1 MTHSEPVP
9 QTDVVD
15 ATAAALGRIPSGLFI
30 VTWRAADAALP
41 AVGGDRGMLASWV
54 MQGGFDPPMVTL
66 AVAPGRD
73 LVAAIDQCVP
83 FVINVLGESQRP
95 LLARFGRP
103 PAPGQDPFEGL
114 EIDRAPGGAAALRG
128 AAAWLECRPAAQ
140 TGGGG
145 GPSGDHCIILAR
157 VVAAGAAPDRAPLVH
172 LRRNGLRY

>member
-1 MTHSEPVP
+1 MTHSEPAP
-9 QTDVVD
+9 QTVVVD
-15 ATAAALGRIPSGLFI
+15 TTAAALGRIPSGLFI
-30 VTWRAADAALP
+30 VTWRVTDAAH
-41 AVGGDRGMLASWV
+41 ATGGADRGMLASWV

-66 AVAPGRD
+66 AIAPERD
-73 LVAAIDQCVP
+73 LVAAIDQCQP

-103 PAPGQDPFEGL
+103 AAPGQDPFEGL
-114 EIDRAPGGAAALRG
+114 ELDRTPAGVASLGG
-128 AAAWLECRPAAQ
+128 AAAWLECRAASQ

-157 VVAAGAAPDRAPLVH
+157 VVAAGAAPERQPLVH